1 MNTVQLI
8 GRLTRDPEVRYSQG
22 AIPLA
27 VARYTLAVN
36 RAVKK
41 DNEHP
46 HGGEAAVAAGKARY
60 IEADF
65 ISCVAFG
72 KSGEF
77 AEKWLKKGMRI
88 GVEGRIQTGTFTDKD
103 GIKRKSFDIIVNKH
117 HFCDY
122 KTEAQSADSSKDSGA
137 AGTSTGGKTAPEG
150 ETGLKESTSKTSA
163 GESAEGF
170 YEIDEY
176 MEDDDL
182 PF

>member
-22 AIPLA
+22 SVPLA

-41 DNEHP
+41 GDEHP
-46 HGGEAAVAAGKARY
+46 
-60 IEADF
+60 EADF
-65 ISCVAFG
+65 ISRAVRSANCWPTAAKRPYGCVAFG
-72 KSGEF
+72 KNGEF

-88 GVEGRIQTGTFTDKD
+88 GIEGRIQTGIFTDKD
-103 GIKRKSFDIIVNKH
+103 GIKRKSFDIIVSKH
-117 HFCDY
+117 HFCD
-122 KTEAQSADSSKDSGA
+122 SKDVSGA
-137 AGTSTGGKTAPEG
+137 GEAPAAQNTGM
-150 ETGLKESTSKTSA
+150 KENTD
-163 GESAEGF
+163 GF
-170 YEIDEY
+170 YESDED

>member
-22 AIPLA
+22 SVPLA

-41 DNEHP
+41 GDEHP
-46 HGGEAAVAAGKARY
+46 
-60 IEADF
+60 EADF
-65 ISCVAFG
+65 ISRAVRSANCWPTAAKRPYGCVAFG

-88 GVEGRIQTGTFTDKD
+88 GIEGRIQTGTFTDKD
-103 GIKRKSFDIIVNKH
+103 GIKRKSFDIIVSKH
-117 HFCDY
+117 HFCD
-122 KTEAQSADSSKDSGA
+122 SKDVSGA
-137 AGTSTGGKTAPEG
+137 GEAPAAQNTGM
-150 ETGLKESTSKTSA
+150 KENTD
-163 GESAEGF
+163 GF
-170 YEIDEY
+170 YEIDED

>member
-36 RAVKK
+36 RAAKK

-46 HGGEAAVAAGKARY
+46 V
-60 IEADF
+60 ADF

-103 GIKRKSFDIIVNKH
+103 GIKRKSFDVIVNKH

-122 KTEAQSADSSKDSGA
+122 KMEAQSTDSSKDSG
-137 AGTSTGGKTAPEG
+137 GQSGKPDEKPLPE
-150 ETGLKESTSKTSA
+150 TD
-163 GESAEGF
+163 GF
-170 YEIDEY
+170 YEVNETMD
-176 MEDDDL
+176 DDDL

>member
-22 AIPLA
+22 SVPLA

-46 HGGEAAVAAGKARY
+46 
-60 IEADF
+60 EADF
-65 ISCVAFG
+65 ISRAVRSANCWPTAAKRPYGCVAFG
-72 KSGEF
+72 KNGEC
-77 AEKWLKKGMRI
+77 AEEWLKKGMRI
-88 GVEGRIQTGTFTDKD
+88 GIEGRIQTGIFTDKD
-103 GIKRKSFDIIVNKH
+103 GIKRKSFDIIVSKH
-117 HFCDY
+117 HFCD
-122 KTEAQSADSSKDSGA
+122 SKDVSGA
-137 AGTSTGGKTAPEG
+137 GEAPAAQNTGM
-150 ETGLKESTSKTSA
+150 KENTD
-163 GESAEGF
+163 GF
-170 YEIDEY
+170 YEIDED

>member
-8 GRLTRDPEVRYSQG
+8 GRLTRAPEVRYSQG
-22 AIPLA
+22 TIPLA

-46 HGGEAAVAAGKARY
+46 
-60 IEADF
+60 EADF

-72 KSGEF
+72 KNGEF

-88 GVEGRIQTGTFTDKD
+88 GIEGRIQTGTFTDKD
-103 GIKRKSFDIIVNKH
+103 GIKRKSFDVIVNKH
-117 HFCDY
+117 HFCDSSS
-122 KTEAQSADSSKDSGA
+122 TVENGSAEGREDKGA
-137 AGTSTGGKTAPEG
+137 AGTSMGSQPAMD
-150 ETGLKESTSKTSA
+150 
-163 GESAEGF
+163 GF
-170 YEIDEY
+170 YEVNENMD
-176 MEDDDL
+176 DDDL

>member
-8 GRLTRDPEVRYSQG
+8 GRLTRAPEVRYSQG
-22 AIPLA
+22 TIPLA

-46 HGGEAAVAAGKARY
+46 
-60 IEADF
+60 EADF

-72 KSGEF
+72 KNGEF

-88 GVEGRIQTGTFTDKD
+88 GIEGRIQTGIFTDKD
-103 GIKRKSFDIIVNKH
+103 GIKRKSFDVIVNKH
-117 HFCDY
+117 HFCDSSS
-122 KTEAQSADSSKDSGA
+122 TVENGSAEGREDKGA
-137 AGTSTGGKTAPEG
+137 AGTSMGSQPAMD
-150 ETGLKESTSKTSA
+150 
-163 GESAEGF
+163 GF
-170 YEIDEY
+170 YEVNENMD
-176 MEDDDL
+176 DDDL

>member
-8 GRLTRDPEVRYSQG
+8 GRLTRAPEVRYSQG
-22 AIPLA
+22 TIPLA

-46 HGGEAAVAAGKARY
+46 
-60 IEADF
+60 EADF

-72 KSGEF
+72 KNGEF

-88 GVEGRIQTGTFTDKD
+88 GIEGRIQTGTFTDKD
-103 GIKRKSFDIIVNKH
+103 GIKRKSFDIIVSKH
-117 HFCDY
+117 HFCD
-122 KTEAQSADSSKDSGA
+122 SKDVSGA
-137 AGTSTGGKTAPEG
+137 GEAPAAQNTGM
-150 ETGLKESTSKTSA
+150 KENTD
-163 GESAEGF
+163 GF
-170 YEIDEY
+170 YEIDED

>member
-22 AIPLA
+22 SNPLA
-27 VARYTLAVN
+27 VARRAVAPRLLTNSGEPLYGYTLAVN
-36 RAVKK
+36 RAAKK

-46 HGGEAAVAAGKARY
+46 
-60 IEADF
+60 EADF

-103 GIKRKSFDIIVNKH
+103 GIKRKSFDIVVSKH
-117 HFCDY
+117 HFCD
-122 KTEAQSADSSKDSGA
+122 SKDGNA
-137 AGTSTGGKTAPEG
+137 KSTDAG
-150 ETGLKESTSKTSA
+150 ETPLPESN
-163 GESAEGF
+163 GF
-170 YEIDEY
+170 YEVNETMD
-176 MEDDDL
+176 DDDL

>member
-22 AIPLA
+22 SVPLA

-46 HGGEAAVAAGKARY
+46 
-60 IEADF
+60 EADF
-65 ISCVAFG
+65 ISRAVRSANCWPTAAKRPYGCVAFG

-88 GVEGRIQTGTFTDKD
+88 GIEGRIQTGIFTDKD
-103 GIKRKSFDIIVNKH
+103 GIKRKSFDIIVSKH
-117 HFCDY
+117 HFCD
-122 KTEAQSADSSKDSGA
+122 SKDVSGA
-137 AGTSTGGKTAPEG
+137 GEAPAAQNTGM
-150 ETGLKESTSKTSA
+150 KENTD
-163 GESAEGF
+163 GF
-170 YEIDEY
+170 YEIDED

>member
-8 GRLTRDPEVRYSQG
+8 GRLTRAPEVRYSQG
-22 AIPLA
+22 TIPLA

-46 HGGEAAVAAGKARY
+46 
-60 IEADF
+60 EADF

-72 KSGEF
+72 KNGEF

-88 GVEGRIQTGTFTDKD
+88 GIEGRIQTGIFTDKD
-103 GIKRKSFDIIVNKH
+103 GIKRKSFDVIVNKH
-117 HFCDY
+117 HFCDSSS
-122 KTEAQSADSSKDSGA
+122 TVENGSAEEREDKGA
-137 AGTSTGGKTAPEG
+137 AGTSMGSQPAMD
-150 ETGLKESTSKTSA
+150 
-163 GESAEGF
+163 GF
-170 YEIDEY
+170 YEVNENMD
-176 MEDDDL
+176 DDDL

>member
-8 GRLTRDPEVRYSQG
+8 GRLTRAPEVRYSQG
-22 AIPLA
+22 TIPLA

-46 HGGEAAVAAGKARY
+46 
-60 IEADF
+60 EADF

-72 KSGEF
+72 KNGEF

-88 GVEGRIQTGTFTDKD
+88 GIEGRIQTGTFTDKD
-103 GIKRKSFDIIVNKH
+103 GIKRKSFDVIVNKH
-117 HFCDY
+117 HFCDSSS
-122 KTEAQSADSSKDSGA
+122 TVENGSAGGREDKGA
-137 AGTSTGGKTAPEG
+137 AGTSMGSQPAMD
-150 ETGLKESTSKTSA
+150 
-163 GESAEGF
+163 GF
-170 YEIDEY
+170 YEVNENMD
-176 MEDDDL
+176 DDDL

>member
-8 GRLTRDPEVRYSQG
+8 GRLTRAPEVRYSQG
-22 AIPLA
+22 SVPLA

-41 DNEHP
+41 GDEHP
-46 HGGEAAVAAGKARY
+46 
-60 IEADF
+60 EADF
-65 ISCVAFG
+65 ISRAVRSANCWPTAAKRPYGCVAFG

-103 GIKRKSFDIIVNKH
+103 GIKRKSFDVIVNKH

-122 KTEAQSADSSKDSGA
+122 KTEAQSTDSSKDSG
-137 AGTSTGGKTAPEG
+137 GQSGKPDEKPLPE
-150 ETGLKESTSKTSA
+150 TD
-163 GESAEGF
+163 GF
-170 YEIDEY
+170 YEVNETMD
-176 MEDDDL
+176 DDDL

>member
-1 MNTVQLI
+1 M
-8 GRLTRDPEVRYSQG
+8 
-22 AIPLA
+22 
-27 VARYTLAVN
+27 
-36 RAVKK
+36 KK

-46 HGGEAAVAAGKARY
+46 
-60 IEADF
+60 EADF

-103 GIKRKSFDIIVNKH
+103 GIKRKSFDVIVNKH
-117 HFCDY
+117 HFCD
-122 KTEAQSADSSKDSGA
+122 SKDSGA

>member
-8 GRLTRDPEVRYSQG
+8 GRLTRDPEVRNSQG
-22 AIPLA
+22 SVPLA

-41 DNEHP
+41 GDEHP
-46 HGGEAAVAAGKARY
+46 
-60 IEADF
+60 EADF

-88 GVEGRIQTGTFTDKD
+88 GIEGRIQTGIFTDKD
-103 GIKRKSFDIIVNKH
+103 GIKRKSFDIIVSKH
-117 HFCDY
+117 HFCD
-122 KTEAQSADSSKDSGA
+122 SKDVSGA
-137 AGTSTGGKTAPEG
+137 GEAPAAQNTGM
-150 ETGLKESTSKTSA
+150 KENTD
-163 GESAEGF
+163 GF
-170 YEIDEY
+170 YEIDED

>member
-22 AIPLA
+22 SNPLA

-36 RAVKK
+36 RAAKK

-46 HGGEAAVAAGKARY
+46 
-60 IEADF
+60 EADF

-103 GIKRKSFDIIVNKH
+103 GIKRKSFDIVVSKH
-117 HFCDY
+117 HFCD
-122 KTEAQSADSSKDSGA
+122 SKDGNA
-137 AGTSTGGKTAPEG
+137 KSTDAG
-150 ETGLKESTSKTSA
+150 ETPLPESN
-163 GESAEGF
+163 GF
-170 YEIDEY
+170 YEVNETMD
-176 MEDDDL
+176 DDDL

>member
-36 RAVKK
+36 RAAKK

-46 HGGEAAVAAGKARY
+46 
-60 IEADF
+60 EADF

-103 GIKRKSFDIIVNKH
+103 GIKRKSFDVIVNKH
-117 HFCDY
+117 HFCDSKAMSY
-122 KTEAQSADSSKDSGA
+122 SGSAAVGNAAQN
-137 AGTSTGGKTAPEG
+137 
-150 ETGLKESTSKTSA
+150 TGLNETD
-163 GESAEGF
+163 GF
-170 YEIDEY
+170 YEVNETMD
-176 MEDDDL
+176 DDDL

>member
-22 AIPLA
+22 SVPLA

-41 DNEHP
+41 GDEHP
-46 HGGEAAVAAGKARY
+46 
-60 IEADF
+60 EADF

-88 GVEGRIQTGTFTDKD
+88 GIEGRIQTGIFTDKD
-103 GIKRKSFDIIVNKH
+103 GIKRKSFDIIVSKH
-117 HFCDY
+117 HFCD
-122 KTEAQSADSSKDSGA
+122 SKDVSGA
-137 AGTSTGGKTAPEG
+137 GRLQRRRIRE
-150 ETGLKESTSKTSA
+150 
-163 GESAEGF
+163 
-170 YEIDEY
+170 
-176 MEDDDL
+176 
-182 PF
+182 

>member
-46 HGGEAAVAAGKARY
+46 
-60 IEADF
+60 EADF

-88 GVEGRIQTGTFTDKD
+88 GIEGRIQTGTFTDKD
-103 GIKRKSFDIIVNKH
+103 GIKRKSFDIIVSKH
-117 HFCDY
+117 HFCD
-122 KTEAQSADSSKDSGA
+122 SKDVSGA
-137 AGTSTGGKTAPEG
+137 GEAPAAQNTGM
-150 ETGLKESTSKTSA
+150 KENTD
-163 GESAEGF
+163 GF
-170 YEIDEY
+170 YEIDED

>member
-22 AIPLA
+22 SVPLA

-46 HGGEAAVAAGKARY
+46 
-60 IEADF
+60 EADF
-65 ISCVAFG
+65 ISRAVRSANCWPTAAKRPYGCVAFG
-72 KSGEF
+72 KNGEF

-88 GVEGRIQTGTFTDKD
+88 GIEGRIQTGIFTDKD
-103 GIKRKSFDIIVNKH
+103 GIKRKSFDIIVSKH
-117 HFCDY
+117 HFCD
-122 KTEAQSADSSKDSGA
+122 SKDVSGA
-137 AGTSTGGKTAPEG
+137 GEAPAAQNTGM
-150 ETGLKESTSKTSA
+150 KENTD
-163 GESAEGF
+163 GF
-170 YEIDEY
+170 YEIDED

>member
-8 GRLTRDPEVRYSQG
+8 GRLTRAPEVRYSQG
-22 AIPLA
+22 TIPLA

-46 HGGEAAVAAGKARY
+46 
-60 IEADF
+60 EADF
-65 ISCVAFG
+65 ISRAVRSANCWPTAAKRPYGCVAFG
-72 KSGEF
+72 KNGEF

-88 GVEGRIQTGTFTDKD
+88 GIEGRIQTGTFTDKD
-103 GIKRKSFDIIVNKH
+103 GIKRKSFDIIVSKH
-117 HFCDY
+117 HFCD
-122 KTEAQSADSSKDSGA
+122 SKDVSGA
-137 AGTSTGGKTAPEG
+137 GEAPAAQNTGM
-150 ETGLKESTSKTSA
+150 KENTD
-163 GESAEGF
+163 GF
-170 YEIDEY
+170 YEIDED

>member
-22 AIPLA
+22 TIPLA

-46 HGGEAAVAAGKARY
+46 
-60 IEADF
+60 EADF

-72 KSGEF
+72 KNGEF

-88 GVEGRIQTGTFTDKD
+88 GIEGRIQTGTFTDKD
-103 GIKRKSFDIIVNKH
+103 GIKRKSFDIIVSKH
-117 HFCDY
+117 HFCD
-122 KTEAQSADSSKDSGA
+122 SKDVSGA
-137 AGTSTGGKTAPEG
+137 GEAPAAQNTGM
-150 ETGLKESTSKTSA
+150 KENTD
-163 GESAEGF
+163 GF
-170 YEIDEY
+170 YEIDED

>member
-8 GRLTRDPEVRYSQG
+8 CRLTRAPEVRYSQG
-22 AIPLA
+22 TIPLA

-46 HGGEAAVAAGKARY
+46 
-60 IEADF
+60 EADF
-65 ISCVAFG
+65 ISRAVRSANCWPTAAKRPYGCVAFG
-72 KSGEF
+72 KNGEF

-88 GVEGRIQTGTFTDKD
+88 GIEGRIQTGIFTDKD
-103 GIKRKSFDIIVNKH
+103 GIKRKSFDIIVSKH
-117 HFCDY
+117 HFCD
-122 KTEAQSADSSKDSGA
+122 SKDVSGA
-137 AGTSTGGKTAPEG
+137 GEAPAAQNTGM
-150 ETGLKESTSKTSA
+150 KENTD
-163 GESAEGF
+163 GF
-170 YEIDEY
+170 YEIDED

>member
-22 AIPLA
+22 SNPLA

-46 HGGEAAVAAGKARY
+46 
-60 IEADF
+60 EADF

-103 GIKRKSFDIIVNKH
+103 GIKRKSFDVIVNKH
-117 HFCDY
+117 HFCDS
-122 KTEAQSADSSKDSGA
+122 KADA
-137 AGTSTGGKTAPEG
+137 AGKAMPYSGSAAVGNAAQN
-150 ETGLKESTSKTSA
+150 TGLNETD
-163 GESAEGF
+163 GF
-170 YEIDEY
+170 YEIDET

>member
-8 GRLTRDPEVRYSQG
+8 GRLTRAPEVRYSQG
-22 AIPLA
+22 TIPLA

-46 HGGEAAVAAGKARY
+46 
-60 IEADF
+60 EADF

-72 KSGEF
+72 KNGEF

-88 GVEGRIQTGTFTDKD
+88 GIEGRIQTGTFTDKD
-103 GIKRKSFDIIVNKH
+103 GIKRKSFDVIVNKH
-117 HFCDY
+117 HFCDSSS
-122 KTEAQSADSSKDSGA
+122 TVENGSAGGREDKGA
-137 AGTSTGGKTAPEG
+137 AGTSMGSQPAMD
-150 ETGLKESTSKTSA
+150 
-163 GESAEGF
+163 GF
-170 YEIDEY
+170 YEVNEN
-176 MEDDDL
+176 MDDDDS

>member
-8 GRLTRDPEVRYSQG
+8 GRLTRAPEVRYSQG
-22 AIPLA
+22 TIPLA

-46 HGGEAAVAAGKARY
+46 
-60 IEADF
+60 EADF
-65 ISCVAFG
+65 ISRAVRSANCWPTAAKRPYGCVAFG
-72 KSGEF
+72 KNGEF

-88 GVEGRIQTGTFTDKD
+88 GIEGRIQTGIFTDKD
-103 GIKRKSFDIIVNKH
+103 GIKRKSFDIIVSKH
-117 HFCDY
+117 HFCD
-122 KTEAQSADSSKDSGA
+122 SKDVSGA
-137 AGTSTGGKTAPEG
+137 GEAPAAQNTGM
-150 ETGLKESTSKTSA
+150 KENTD
-163 GESAEGF
+163 GF
-170 YEIDEY
+170 YEIDED

>member
-8 GRLTRDPEVRYSQG
+8 GRLTRAPEVRYSQG
-22 AIPLA
+22 SVPLA

-41 DNEHP
+41 GDEHP
-46 HGGEAAVAAGKARY
+46 
-60 IEADF
+60 EADF

-88 GVEGRIQTGTFTDKD
+88 GIEGRIQTGIFTDKD
-103 GIKRKSFDIIVNKH
+103 GIKRKSFDIIVSKH
-117 HFCDY
+117 HFCD
-122 KTEAQSADSSKDSGA
+122 SKDVSGA
-137 AGTSTGGKTAPEG
+137 GEAPAAQNTGM
-150 ETGLKESTSKTSA
+150 KENTD
-163 GESAEGF
+163 GF
-170 YEIDEY
+170 YEIDED

>member
-22 AIPLA
+22 VIPLA

-46 HGGEAAVAAGKARY
+46 
-60 IEADF
+60 EADF

-103 GIKRKSFDIIVNKH
+103 GIKRKSFDVIVNKH
-117 HFCDY
+117 HFCDSKADAASKEMSY
-122 KTEAQSADSSKDSGA
+122 SGSAAVDNAAQN
-137 AGTSTGGKTAPEG
+137 
-150 ETGLKESTSKTSA
+150 TGLNETD
-163 GESAEGF
+163 GF
-170 YEIDEY
+170 YEVNETMD
-176 MEDDDL
+176 DDDL

>member
-8 GRLTRDPEVRYSQG
+8 GRLTRAPEVRYSQG
-22 AIPLA
+22 TIPLA

-46 HGGEAAVAAGKARY
+46 
-60 IEADF
+60 EADF

-72 KSGEF
+72 KNGKV

-88 GVEGRIQTGTFTDKD
+88 GIEGRIQTGTFTDKD
-103 GIKRKSFDIIVNKH
+103 GIKRKSFDVIVNKH
-117 HFCDY
+117 HFCDSSS
-122 KTEAQSADSSKDSGA
+122 TVENGSAGGREDKGA
-137 AGTSTGGKTAPEG
+137 AGTSMGSQPAMD
-150 ETGLKESTSKTSA
+150 
-163 GESAEGF
+163 GF
-170 YEIDEY
+170 YEVNENMD
-176 MEDDDL
+176 DDDL

>member
-22 AIPLA
+22 SVPLA

-41 DNEHP
+41 GDEHP
-46 HGGEAAVAAGKARY
+46 
-60 IEADF
+60 EADF

-88 GVEGRIQTGTFTDKD
+88 GIEGRIQTGIFTDKD
-103 GIKRKSFDIIVNKH
+103 GIKRKSFDIIVSKH
-117 HFCDY
+117 HFCD
-122 KTEAQSADSSKDSGA
+122 SKDVSGA
-137 AGTSTGGKTAPEG
+137 GEAPAAQNTGM
-150 ETGLKESTSKTSA
+150 KENTD
-163 GESAEGF
+163 GF
-170 YEIDEY
+170 YEIDED

>member
-22 AIPLA
+22 SVPLA

-46 HGGEAAVAAGKARY
+46 
-60 IEADF
+60 EADF
-65 ISCVAFG
+65 ISRAVRSANCWPTAAKRPYGCVAFG
-72 KSGEF
+72 KNGEF

-88 GVEGRIQTGTFTDKD
+88 GIEGRIQTGTFTDKD
-103 GIKRKSFDIIVNKH
+103 GIKRKSFDIIVSKH
-117 HFCDY
+117 HFCD
-122 KTEAQSADSSKDSGA
+122 SKDVSGA
-137 AGTSTGGKTAPEG
+137 GEAPAAQNTGM
-150 ETGLKESTSKTSA
+150 KENTD
-163 GESAEGF
+163 GF
-170 YEIDEY
+170 YEIDED